1 MCPLRL
7 TRGRRAHQSEDLF
20 DDQVPASLLSAFKNR
35 RARRRGEVFGSGAGF
50 GGEEEEE
57 KGEEGALRSWVALRN
72 EGSELGA

>member
-1 MCPLRL
+1 M
-7 TRGRRAHQSEDLF
+7 
-20 DDQVPASLLSAFKNR
+20 LSAFKNR

>member
-1 MCPLRL
+1 M
-7 TRGRRAHQSEDLF
+7 
-20 DDQVPASLLSAFKNR
+20 LSAFKNR

-57 KGEEGALRSWVALRN
+57 EEKGEEGVLRSWVALRN